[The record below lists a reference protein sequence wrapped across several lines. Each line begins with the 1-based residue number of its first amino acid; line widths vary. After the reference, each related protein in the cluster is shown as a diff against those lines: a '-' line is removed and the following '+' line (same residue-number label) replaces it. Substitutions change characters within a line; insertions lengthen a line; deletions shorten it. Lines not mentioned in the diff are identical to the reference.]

1 MPKVDWNPT
10 MSVTNYGAD
19 DWGSDDE
26 CDLKCVLEAKPPWIN
41 MSWLPGKWLSIGIII
56 GYNVCRYM
64 K

>member
-1 MPKVDWNPT
+1 MPKVDWNPN

-19 DWGSDDE
+19 DWGSDE

-41 MSWLPGKWLSIGIII
+41 MSWLPVKWLSIGIII